1 MAEGSDP
8 KVTRRDALRLA
19 TAVGALGAG
28 LGVTLTAAEGL
39 AGPASFKEIQ
49 YKELQ
54 LKDAVAEKLVL
65 PAGELGT
72 VSLKIAYLKADGSTQ
87 LLHAFDLTSHF
98 LKIEGPGAVNFTIQ
112 NSKGATD
119 TTLLNRSIY
128 IKQQKI

>member
-1 MAEGSDP
+1 MAGESDP

-28 LGVTLTAAEGL
+28 LGVTLTAGEAL
-39 AGPASFKEIQ
+39 AGPAS

-54 LKDAVAEKLVL
+54 VKELQIKEAVAEKMLL
-65 PAGELGT
+65 SASDLGT
-72 VSLKIAYLKADGSTQ
+72 VSLKINYVKADGSTQ

-98 LKIEGPGAVNFTIQ
+98 LKIEGPGALNFTVQ
-112 NSKGATD
+112 NSKGSVD